1 MTAHGHNARWPTTTE
16 RFPRLGE
23 LDYGVAPQPPPRF
36 PMTPP
41 AAPSSSGTD
50 VLLRLA
56 TFLCERRE
64 KITER
69 WIDAVRK
76 NPKIG
81 ASDPLDYH
89 ALADHLPVLF
99 DDLADFLRG
108 DPVGQRV
115 TRDAESHRRAPLAA
129 GLQPGG
135 EVVQELGIVCRLVLE
150 AGLDAFA
157 DAHQDTPLG
166 ELRRARAC
174 ILQFFED
181 TAAGSIRQFVQKQHE
196 EHDTLHERLG
206 QADRALAAAVQSE
219 RDRLADVFSRSPS
232 FMAVL
237 RGPDHVFELANE
249 RYHQLVGRRDILHRP
264 VREAMPEVVG
274 QGFIEL
280 LDRVYATGEPFVGD
294 EMPVLL
300 ATEAGQPLGEHFVDF
315 VYQPTRAPDGTI
327 DGVFV
332 HGVDRTQR
340 KLTQKTL
347 AELSEQRRLAL
358 DSARMGWWHY
368 DLVRDEI
375 HGDERL
381 KTILGAGPADV
392 SRAQIIAR
400 IHPEDRARVDAA
412 IAAATRPR
420 DPIPYAIEYRVVH
433 DDGSIHWVVAKGEA
447 TFEGEGEHRRA
458 VRFLGT
464 LLDVTEAR
472 AVQDAQRESEAKFR
486 QLADAMPQ
494 IVWTARP
501 DGVLDYTNHRWYEY
515 IDKTEAEATP
525 ADWHGRVHPDD
536 LGGSGAAWA
545 QAIATGQPYATEFR
559 LQRADGEF
567 RWFLVRALPIKDAAG
582 SVLRWYGTCTDIHEQ
597 RSLHERNAQLL
608 ASERAA
614 RAEAERT
621 SRMKDEFLATLS
633 HELRTPL
640 NAILGWANVLRA
652 DPANAE
658 DVAQGLDIIERNARA
673 QTEIIE
679 DLLDMSRI
687 ISGKV
692 RLDVQPLDLAEVVT
706 AAVESLRPAAEAKGI
721 RLQPVIDPRARAVS
735 GDPNRLQQVFWNLL
749 SNAVK
754 FTPRHGRVQVLLERV
769 NSHLEVSVIDSG
781 QGIAPEF
788 LPHVFDRFRQQDA
801 STTRRHGGL
810 GLGLAIVKQL
820 VELHGGSV
828 RAESAGPGQGSA
840 FRVVLPLTVLQGGAD
855 LEAAASRPPRAAA
868 ASLSIPDEFL
878 DLAGV
883 KVLVVD
889 DEGDARAL
897 LKRVLEDRAASVRT
911 AGSAAEALRLFQA
924 ERPDVLV
931 SDIGMPEEDGYTLIR
946 RVRALEADQGSD
958 VPAIAVTAYAR
969 SEDRLTAI
977 LAGFQMHVAKPV
989 EATELLTLVASLAG
1003 RTGAHPR

>member
-1 MTAHGHNARWPTTTE
+1 MMWARQT
-16 RFPRLGE
+16 R
-23 LDYGVAPQPPPRF
+23 AF
-36 PMTPP
+36 PMLPP
-41 AAPSSSGTD
+41 AAPSLPD
-50 VLLRLA
+50 VFPRLA

-64 KITER
+64 KITAL

-81 ASDPLDYH
+81 SAGALDYRT
-89 ALADHLPVLF
+89 LADHLPVLF
-99 DDLADFLRG
+99 DDLADLLRG
-108 DPVGQRV
+108 DPVGPQV
-115 TRDAESHRRAPLAA
+115 ARDAESHGAHRWQQDYSLA
-129 GLQPGG
+129 
-135 EVVQELGIVCRLVLE
+135 EVVQELSIVCRLVLE
-150 AGLDAFA
+150 AGLDAFE
-157 DAHQDTPLG
+157 DAHPADSRG
-166 ELRRARAC
+166 ELRRARAR

-181 TAAGSIRQFVQKQHE
+181 TAAGSIKQFVQKQHGE
-196 EHDTLHERLG
+196 RDALHEQLR
-206 QADRALAAAVQSE
+206 QADHALAAAVQSE

-237 RGPDHVFELANE
+237 RGPDHVFELAND
-249 RYHQLVGRRDILHRP
+249 RYLQLVGRRDILHRP
-264 VREAMPEVVG
+264 VREAMPEVVD
-274 QGFIEL
+274 QGFVGL

-294 EMPVLL
+294 DVPILL
-300 ATEAGQPLGEHFVDF
+300 ATEPGQPPGEHFVDF

-340 KLTQKTL
+340 KLVQKTL
-347 AELSEQRRLAL
+347 AQLSEQRRLAL

-368 DLVRDEI
+368 DLVTGEI

-381 KTILGAGPADV
+381 RTIFGAGRDDN
-392 SRAQIIAR
+392 SRAQIISR
-400 IHPEDRARVDAA
+400 IHPEDRPRVDAA
-412 IAAATRPR
+412 IAAATRSR
-420 DPIPYAIEYRVVH
+420 DPEPYAIEYRVVH
-433 DDGSIHWVVAKGEA
+433 DDGSIHWVVAKGDA
-447 TFEGEGEHRRA
+447 SFEGGGEERRA
-458 VRFLGT
+458 VSFLGT
-464 LLDVTEAR
+464 VIDVTEAR
-472 AVQDAQRESEAKFR
+472 EVQEAQRESVARFR

-515 IDKTEAEATP
+515 IGQTEAEVVP
-525 ADWHGRVHPDD
+525 ADWHVRVHPDD
-536 LGGSGAAWA
+536 LAGAGAAWA
-545 QAIATGQPYATEFR
+545 QAIASGQPYATEFR
-559 LQRADGEF
+559 LRRADGEF

-582 SVLRWYGTCTDIHEQ
+582 GVLRWYGTCTDIHEQ

-658 DVAQGLDIIERNARA
+658 DVAQGLGIIERNARA

-692 RLDVQPLDLAEVVT
+692 RLDVQPLDLAEVVE
-706 AAVESLRPAAEAKGI
+706 AAVETLRPAAAAKGI

-735 GDPNRLQQVFWNLL
+735 GDPSRLQQVFWNLL

-754 FTPRHGRVQVLLERV
+754 FTPKNGRVQVLLERV

-781 QGIAPEF
+781 EGIAPEF

-828 RAESAGPGQGSA
+828 RAESAGPGQGST
-840 FRVVLPLTVLQGGAD
+840 FRVLLPLTVLQSRAGP
-855 LEAAASRPPRAAA
+855 EAATGRQPRTVA
-868 ASLSIPDEFL
+868 ASLAPPDEFL

-911 AGSAAEALRLFQA
+911 AGSAAEALRLLQA

-931 SDIGMPEEDGYTLIR
+931 SDIGMPEEDGYALIR
-946 RVRALEADQGSD
+946 RVRALEAGGD

-969 SEDRLTAI
+969 SEDRLKAI
-977 LAGFQMHVAKPV
+977 LAGFQMHVSKPV
-989 EATELLTLVASLAG
+989 DATELLALVASLAG
-1003 RTGAHPR
+1003 RTGARSG